1 MTPPHLPNRLGAL
14 ALGLSD
20 AQEAAAMA
28 ASGLGPTACAALL
41 AVGVAP
47 GASIGEVAP
56 VAGVSHSVM
65 VRATDAL
72 AAAGLVTRAVGADRR
87 RVALR
92 LTPAGE
98 ATRAAILAARAAALE
113 AALAP
118 LTERERA
125 ALDGL
130 LGSLLA
136 GLTTGRTQA
145 DHLCRLCDEDACG
158 DDCPVE
164 REARR
169 IEGASA

>member
-1 MTPPHLPNRLGAL
+1 MTGPHLPNRLGAL

-20 AQEAAAMA
+20 AQVAAAMA

-41 AVGVAP
+41 AVGVTP

-65 VRATDAL
+65 VRATETL
-72 AAAGLVTRAVGADRR
+72 AAAGFLTRIVGADRR

-92 LTPAGE
+92 LTLTGE
-98 ATRAAILAARAAALE
+98 AARASILAARAAALE

-118 LTERERA
+118 LTQAERA

-130 LGSLLA
+130 LDRLLA

-158 DDCPVE
+158 EGCPVE
-164 REARR
+164 RAARR
-169 IEGASA
+169 IEGRGA

>member
-1 MTPPHLPNRLGAL
+1 MNRPHLPNRLGAL
-14 ALGLSD
+14 ALGLTD
-20 AQEAAAMA
+20 AQEAAAME

-65 VRATDAL
+65 VRATEAL
-72 AAAGLVTRAVGADRR
+72 AASGLVTRAVGVDRR

-98 ATRAAILAARAAALE
+98 SARAAVLAARAAALE

-118 LTERERA
+118 LAESERA

-130 LGSLLA
+130 LDRLLA
-136 GLTTGRTQA
+136 GLTTGRAQA

-158 DDCPVE
+158 EGCPVE

-169 IEGASA
+169 IEGRGA

>member
-1 MTPPHLPNRLGAL
+1 MTEAHLANRLGAL

-41 AVGVAP
+41 AVGVTP

-72 AAAGLVTRAVGADRR
+72 AVAGLVTRAVGADRR

-92 LTPAGE
+92 LTPAG
-98 ATRAAILAARAAALE
+98 AAARAAILAARAAALE
-113 AALAP
+113 GALAP
-118 LTERERA
+118 LTAPERA
-125 ALDGL
+125 ALDGVL
-130 LGSLLA
+130 DRLLA
-136 GLTTGRTQA
+136 GLTTGRRQA

-158 DDCPVE
+158 AACPVE
-164 REARR
+164 SAARR
-169 IEGASA
+169 IEGGGP